1 MEVVPTP
8 LQSKAVTLYMLSTCL
23 WCMKAKAFLDARSV
37 KYSYLD
43 YDLVEPDV
51 QRHIQDEMRAR
62 DAASFPF
69 AKIGEDFIVGYNP
82 EAYGRLLELE

>member
-1 MEVVPTP
+1 MEVVPMP
-8 LQSKAVTLYMLSTCL
+8 LQSKSVTLYTLSTCP
-23 WCMKAKAFLDARSV
+23 WCKKAKAFLDARSV
-37 KYSYLD
+37 NSYLD

-62 DAASFPF
+62 DAAAFPF